1 MAEETISV
9 TDIASQGVIIDTPP
23 VALAPNVFTNVRNVR
38 FKDGAVRKITGE
50 LLLNNIVEDLV
61 PANEAFG
68 QVRYFA
74 VWENP
79 NKAPHGCYYIWVVDY
94 IRAGIT
100 VGQKVY
106 IQDHLGTKKDIT
118 PASMTNGF
126 AFTTYGWQHTLF
138 SGGFAFILNNGIDKP
153 HYILD
158 TAGNTDINNIVLAE
172 LPGWDSYQVEQQVFN
187 DTYSAGAITVFDLG
201 QKVDFSTNQILVTGT
216 NTKTAQAG
224 SPAGSGTVNGTNFV
238 PGTLPGSTPSVS
250 GNHFQIY
257 TDTSTNTTVIVI
269 GGLSVGDS
277 VKVTIESRNI
287 VDVRAGIVQSF
298 GDLLVA
304 GDLTE
309 VDSTNNAK
317 IIRRLSGVVRTSD
330 VAVPGS
336 VPNNWNPFAAGVST
350 ADEFTLSETNVIQ
363 EMKSLQGN
371 MYIYST
377 DSIHVMRLTGNTTA
391 PVSFAPNTDEYGC
404 LTTGAVVEYDGKHFV
419 VGAND
424 IYTFS
429 GNPGNIQSLS
439 GKRVT
444 QYFYNN
450 LNPIHERQLFT
461 LQNHQ
466 EEEIWVCYPTLNST
480 GGECDEALIWNYRDN
495 TWTIRDLDAVA
506 AGDVGPIKGG
516 GIPTATIAATGNSGN
531 GGYTNRGKR
540 ETQAVTI
547 NGKTP
552 KKTIGTKA
560 IKTVSV
566 GTFSSFTTDV
576 LEVVDLTVTG
586 DTGPNTV
593 NAVSTLTYPSSAT
606 FTYDRNKT
614 THLDGGASA
623 IINGD
628 ASIGN
633 VSFPASAILG
643 TDYADGATITMTQF
657 VAAIR
662 DYINSNNALADF
674 TATASTNVLTLTSDV
689 PGPRAFSTSTFAV
702 SGSGSTTNISPNS
715 TTTGVGV
722 YGITAALSPAISMTI
737 TAPAVSGVQGAI
749 NETITLTKNLTGQ
762 TAIRDDIVS
771 KLSALNVF
779 SGSSSAIYSV
789 AANGN
794 NVRFTSVNGGNHS
807 ALTIAFATDY
817 QGTGYSETTFGGN
830 LTSSVSVVTTGVDN
844 SIPQPVLTVTFPDA
858 STSTTTL
865 SGTQTRATVVT
876 AVSGLINANSGWS
889 TTTGTGLV
897 TATAAAVGIVNN
909 NFTVT
914 VASTG
919 SLPAGFSNS
928 TFTGAQTRAGRAAH
942 STTDRITITPPEG
955 NPVTI
960 NFDSTTAFDPDSG
973 SSPTNV
979 EEITATEIATAIEA
993 AWTDTTY
1000 FTVSRSN
1007 EVLTFT
1013 SADRKN
1019 VTGSFA
1025 YTVTPG
1031 DSRTGTLVSPLISN
1045 STSSNIAVTEGVNP
1059 VYAKMTRV
1067 TITINTTSGS
1077 SVIFDRHYGEGP
1089 GRLLDPNFTPAAND
1103 STYGDTSHTNATDY
1117 LNAYYDPDKTQN
1129 ATELAKPNGTVST
1142 LQSAL
1147 LAALAEIS
1155 TNNALIVTPDSTS
1168 APTTIDISPSQFS
1181 STANY
1186 VTAFS
1191 PDTQVVAAS
1200 VAPTTTNLVAVA
1212 EGNTVATTNPTQS
1225 TTGTSISTTFD
1236 IVRPWSSNQTNPNK
1250 LFPIFAE
1257 SGYTSG
1263 TLFNRIRSADLGFD
1277 FGGTPYIS
1285 YAEREQLSITPNFD
1299 TETLSSI
1306 ALWADGGTITTVGGE
1321 PQRATLQLRAR
1332 ATNNP
1337 GELAYLTTPE
1347 DNTQSGSKANK
1358 LTVNDFIVASSYK
1371 TDVRTTGRFLN
1382 YRVDDAAADTSSA
1395 YTGSNTKAWNISG
1408 MQLGILKGGVK

>member
-1 MAEETISV
+1 M
-9 TDIASQGVIIDTPP
+9 
-23 VALAPNVFTNVRNVR
+23 
-38 FKDGAVRKITGE
+38 
-50 LLLNNIVEDLV
+50 
-61 PANEAFG
+61 
-68 QVRYFA
+68 
-74 VWENP
+74 
-79 NKAPHGCYYIWVVDY
+79 
-94 IRAGIT
+94 
-100 VGQKVY
+100 
-106 IQDHLGTKKDIT
+106 
-118 PASMTNGF
+118 
-126 AFTTYGWQHTLF
+126 
-138 SGGFAFILNNGIDKP
+138 
-153 HYILD
+153 
-158 TAGNTDINNIVLAE
+158 
-172 LPGWDSYQVEQQVFN
+172 
-187 DTYSAGAITVFDLG
+187 
-201 QKVDFSTNQILVTGT
+201 
-216 NTKTAQAG
+216 
-224 SPAGSGTVNGTNFV
+224 
-238 PGTLPGSTPSVS
+238 
-250 GNHFQIY
+250 
-257 TDTSTNTTVIVI
+257 
-269 GGLSVGDS
+269 
-277 VKVTIESRNI
+277 
-287 VDVRAGIVQSF
+287 
-298 GDLLVA
+298 
-304 GDLTE
+304 
-309 VDSTNNAK
+309 
-317 IIRRLSGVVRTSD
+317 
-330 VAVPGS
+330 
-336 VPNNWNPFAAGVST
+336 
-350 ADEFTLSETNVIQ
+350 
-363 EMKSLQGN
+363 
-371 MYIYST
+371 
-377 DSIHVMRLTGNTTA
+377 
-391 PVSFAPNTDEYGC
+391 
-404 LTTGAVVEYDGKHFV
+404 
-419 VGAND
+419 
-424 IYTFS
+424 
-429 GNPGNIQSLS
+429 
-439 GKRVT
+439 
-444 QYFYNN
+444 
-450 LNPIHERQLFT
+450 
-461 LQNHQ
+461 
-466 EEEIWVCYPTLNST
+466 
-480 GGECDEALIWNYRDN
+480 
-495 TWTIRDLDAVA
+495 
-506 AGDVGPIKGG
+506 
-516 GIPTATIAATGNSGN
+516 
-531 GGYTNRGKR
+531 
-540 ETQAVTI
+540 
-547 NGKTP
+547 
-552 KKTIGTKA
+552 
-560 IKTVSV
+560 
-566 GTFSSFTTDV
+566 
-576 LEVVDLTVTG
+576 
-586 DTGPNTV
+586 
-593 NAVSTLTYPSSAT
+593 
-606 FTYDRNKT
+606 
-614 THLDGGASA
+614 
-623 IINGD
+623 
-628 ASIGN
+628 
-633 VSFPASAILG
+633 
-643 TDYADGATITMTQF
+643 
-657 VAAIR
+657 
-662 DYINSNNALADF
+662 
-674 TATASTNVLTLTSDV
+674 
-689 PGPRAFSTSTFAV
+689 
-702 SGSGSTTNISPNS
+702 
-715 TTTGVGV
+715 
-722 YGITAALSPAISMTI
+722 
-737 TAPAVSGVQGAI
+737 
-749 NETITLTKNLTGQ
+749 
-762 TAIRDDIVS
+762 
-771 KLSALNVF
+771 
-779 SGSSSAIYSV
+779 
-789 AANGN
+789 
-794 NVRFTSVNGGNHS
+794 
-807 ALTIAFATDY
+807 
-817 QGTGYSETTFGGN
+817 
-830 LTSSVSVVTTGVDN
+830 VTTGVDN

-919 SLPAGFSNS
+919 NLPAGFSNS
-928 TFTGAQTRAGRAAH
+928 TFTGAQTRAGRAVH

-1019 VTGSFA
+1019 VTGSFT

-1031 DSRTGTLVSPLISN
+1031 DSRTGTLVSPLITN
-1045 STSSNIAVTEGVNP
+1045 STGGNVVVTEGVNP
-1059 VYAKMTRV
+1059 IYAKMTRV

-1191 PDTQVVAAS
+1191 PDTQVIAAS

-1277 FGGTPYIS
+1277 FGGTPYVS

-1332 ATNNP
+1332 STNNP

-1371 TDVRTTGRFLN
+1371 TDVRITGRFLN
-1382 YRVDDAAADTSSA
+1382 YRVDDAAADTSSS
-1395 YTGSNTKAWNISG
+1395 YTGNNTRAWNISG
-1408 MQLGILKGGVK
+1408 MQLGIMKGGIK